1 MKAHLI
7 LYIVELKQEKNTIIF
22 KKKIIQV
29 SKIIEYK
36 FIFFFIIS
44 FLLSLFFWYYLGC
57 FCAVYKNTQLHLLK
71 DSAISFAFSL
81 FYPFGYYLIPGIF
94 RIPSLH
100 KKTRKHLYNFSKLLQ
115 TIL

>member
-1 MKAHLI
+1 ML
-7 LYIVELKQEKNTIIF
+7 LF
-22 KKKIIQV
+22 SKKKIIQV

-57 FCAVYKNTQLHLLK
+57 FCAVYKNTQLHLLNIFSHYIFKIKKILRFK

>member
-1 MKAHLI
+1 M
-7 LYIVELKQEKNTIIF
+7 KQEKNAIIF